1 MVYLRSDRLN
11 NNHRPR
17 PIWLINREAA
27 GARGMVGA
35 VEHLAALAKNP
46 NTSLGDFFKALGAA
60 LGGGA
65 AAALCVSIGQ
75 CFMLQHGI
83 LSVGCIKA
91 RNFSAQE
98 VNDILKSAGAP
109 LPYLSALER
118 WLDVKFDAL
127 SPPEHVTAGGADDA
141 SGDSASGSQPTGA
154 RPAAKVGKTLG
165 EFLTHTKRLGEL
177 KVPEAIL
184 HGLDYATMHESDVKL
199 SSTVVE
205 RLLVWTAVSFGNVHV
220 DGIYCKYIARQLDQ
234 LLPPLSKTKTAHPA
248 QRFWVDIIRNKF
260 LNARKTIRGVRTAHR
275 ERERSE
281 SAARSERSRQTKLLT
296 CPPVLCFDRHFSC
309 LTRCARRSAWRSSR
323 RGFR

>member
-1 MVYLRSDRLN
+1 M
-11 NNHRPR
+11 
-17 PIWLINREAA
+17 
-27 GARGMVGA
+27 
-35 VEHLAALAKNP
+35 
-46 NTSLGDFFKALGAA
+46 GDGDGWRTLHA
-60 LGGGA
+60 
-65 AAALCVSIGQ
+65 
-75 CFMLQHGI
+75 
-83 LSVGCIKA
+83 
-91 RNFSAQE
+91 AQE

-127 SPPEHVTAGGADDA
+127 SPPEHVPAGGADDD
-141 SGDSASGSQPTGA
+141 SGDSASATGA

-184 HGLDYATMHESDVKL
+184 HGLDYATKHESDVKL

-220 DGIYCKYIARQLDQ
+220 DGIYCKYIAQQLDQ

-260 LNARKTIRGVRTAHR
+260 LNARKTIRGVRT
-275 ERERSE
+275 ESE
-281 SAARSERSRQTKLLT
+281 NAARAQRAASARAKPSFSLVRLRFALTGPSR
-296 CPPVLCFDRHFSC
+296 V
-309 LTRCARRSAWRSSR
+309 
-323 RGFR
+323 